1 MANNRKK
8 NHPIERL
15 LEVMRI
21 LRDPLKGCPW
31 DKEQSFASVAP
42 YTIEE
47 AYEVEEA
54 IRKEDFKE
62 LKEELGDLLLQ
73 VVFHSQIAAEIGLFD
88 FDQVVM
94 DVCEKMISRHPHVF
108 QESEERDA
116 LTTTLCIPR
125 MV

>member
-1 MANNRKK
+1 MAQQFMANDE
-8 NHPIERL
+8 IEAQQIDHL

-21 LRDPLKGCPW
+21 LRDPHRGCPW
-31 DKEQSFASVAP
+31 DKEQNFSSIAP

-54 IRKEDFKE
+54 IRKKDFEE

-73 VVFHSQIAAEIGLFD
+73 VVFHSQIAAELGLFD

-94 DVCEKMISRHPHVF
+94 GAYGK
-108 QESEERDA
+108 
-116 LTTTLCIPR
+116 
-125 MV
+125 

>member
-1 MANNRKK
+1 MANDE
-8 NHPIERL
+8 IEAQQIDHL

-21 LRDPLKGCPW
+21 LRDPLRGCPW
-31 DKEQSFASVAP
+31 DKEQNFSSIAP

-54 IRKEDFKE
+54 IRKEDFEE

-73 VVFHSQIAAEIGLFD
+73 VVFHSQIAAELGLFD

-94 DVCEKMISRHPHVF
+94 GVYGKLLAGIRICFKGG
-108 QESEERDA
+108 
-116 LTTTLCIPR
+116 
-125 MV
+125 